1 MEIALGCEG
10 LELPLTAQRFTFK
23 EFTLATAAVR
33 PEPQQKISAGYTR
46 VPNSFIE
53 NLHLLKLPASEKLAL
68 ITMRQ
73 DQDERPNARK
83 SVSDRQWEDWTGL
96 KSRAKELAVKEL
108 QGFGLC
114 IVGRGDTA
122 KFSWDWDR
130 YNQAIRERHQ
140 GEYDPKRAEREKR
153 AVTAKIGAKVHE
165 ECHDNGC
172 AMLRAGQCPGDA
184 PQSTAEVATGS
195 KPATRLFLTQVA
207 QPVAQTVERA
217 TEKAWAA
224 TMAALCSF
232 FPLVAVNF
240 LVRFLSMV
248 RAIFP
253 DVTDLELAQAV
264 RMAHI
269 PNQRSEG
276 LFLPSHSTRVI
287 SALRLIRRGPPGDHP
302 AKFEPSAP
310 DDALTR
316 CASAIRK
323 RGLHDV
329 AEQIAALSGNH
340 LEIEVALEG
349 IESRTLRAMV
359 ATLTDDQRAQIRE
372 AAANDLACMGGAG
385 KFTEDQAG
393 ELKAKFF
400 ARHARALLKLPRI
413 SLMEY

>member
-1 MEIALGCEG
+1 M
-10 LELPLTAQRFTFK
+10 
-23 EFTLATAAVR
+23 ATAALQPTR
-33 PEPQQKISAGYTR
+33 QITAGYFK
-46 VPNSFIE
+46 VPNSFAE
-53 NLHLLKLPASEKLAL
+53 NQTALIPAERALAL
-68 ITMRQ
+68 IILRRAGDLNGEATI
-73 DQDERPNARK
+73 
-83 SVSDRQWEDWTGL
+83 SDRVWESWTGL
-96 KSRAKELAVKEL
+96 APRQKEYAIK
-108 QGFGLC
+108 GLREKGLM
-114 IVGRGDTA
+114 VTGRGDTA
-122 KFSWDWDR
+122 KFSWDWTR
-130 YNQAIRERHQ
+130 WNEALRNRETIVSPNA
-140 GEYDPKRAEREKR
+140 DPKRKER
-153 AVTAKIGAKVHE
+153 TAKVGAKVHE
-165 ECHDNGC
+165 ECHDHGC
-172 AMLRAGQCPGDA
+172 KMLREGQCPGDA
-184 PQSTAEVATGS
+184 AQSTAQAVTGS
-195 KPATRLFLTQVA
+195 KPASGLFLTKIA
-207 QPVAQTVERA
+207 QSTAQTVEQA

-385 KFTEDQAG
+385 KFTQDQAG
-393 ELKAKFF
+393 ELRAKFF